1 MGGSTPGITA
11 ANVAWIWSAL
21 NLKMNMIGSNK
32 ELETS
37 NISGHLDACVTLTAV
52 TALISSPRRSMD
64 GSGLLIKLGSI
75 PQMELLSKT
84 GPSLEDSTHPVVN
97 PITVK
102 QLNKEE
108 KMKPAW
114 PF

>member
-1 MGGSTPGITA
+1 
-11 ANVAWIWSAL
+11 
-21 NLKMNMIGSNK
+21 MIGSSK

-37 NISGHLDACVTLTAV
+37 NISGPLDAFVTLTAV
-52 TALISSPRRSMD
+52 TAPISSPSQSMD

-84 GPSLEDSTHPVVN
+84 GPSPEDSTHPVVN
-97 PITVK
+97 PTTVK

-108 KMKPAW
+108 RKKLAW
-114 PF
+114 LF